1 MELFDMLK
9 YRILSTLT
17 LKCIRLGWR
26 PLVVWLLTCLIG
38 GILSSP
44 GMAVAETVNLPLT
57 IDYPLM
63 RSLAVA
69 TAFTDP
75 GESAVVLDEN
85 QGCRRI
91 TLSAPNYRA
100 EGSHLNFEVKA
111 QARLGTALGNT
122 CLAPVEWEGYVVFEQ
137 RPRIETQS
145 WQLYFETLDSTLYDR
160 NHGPA
165 RVAGVIWGLIDTY
178 IHAHLSAMKIDLA
191 PPVSELKA
199 FLKSLFPP
207 ELKNRAEHMLNT
219 LRLNRIKVEPQALQ
233 IEILTNV
240 DVVERPSPGTKAEPL
255 AGAELAHLIAN
266 WEAWDA
272 FVVHAITSLS
282 PHQLSEADR
291 QRLLDTLL
299 TIRYQFISALT
310 TETIQPDMI
319 RQQFVA
325 TWKNLTPV
333 FRHHLGGQPS
343 GNLLGYLA
351 FFTASD
357 ALVVLDRMGPQL
369 GLEISREG
377 LIRLAHLLARQQPAT
392 LAYGTEVDTNLRR
405 ILGLD
410 PELSPAEP
418 AFKGEELE
426 LEPPGDQS
434 SLESGHPMLE
444 TLSSLLISKAWAK
457 KSKSS
462 DSLAEIR
469 TWLASRQNQD
479 AYLKRIKKVL
489 QSSAGK
495 ALGKRKTSKGYAKMF
510 PRMVLATAWQESC
523 MRQFL
528 VKKKKIVYLRSYNG
542 SSVGVM
548 QINERV
554 WRGIYNLHRLRWNI
568 RYNARA
574 GCEILDLYV
583 TKYIEKNLKK
593 LTNGGKIGDDT
604 LAQVL
609 YAMYNGGPQDFKK
622 FLSRKKT
629 GKYYKS
635 DKLFLEKYNW
645 VKTGQWQ
652 NIQKCF

>member
-1 MELFDMLK
+1 
-9 YRILSTLT
+9 
-17 LKCIRLGWR
+17 
-26 PLVVWLLTCLIG
+26 
-38 GILSSP
+38 
-44 GMAVAETVNLPLT
+44 
-57 IDYPLM
+57 
-63 RSLAVA
+63 
-69 TAFTDP
+69 
-75 GESAVVLDEN
+75 
-85 QGCRRI
+85 
-91 TLSAPNYRA
+91 
-100 EGSHLNFEVKA
+100 
-111 QARLGTALGNT
+111 
-122 CLAPVEWEGYVVFEQ
+122 
-137 RPRIETQS
+137 
-145 WQLYFETLDSTLYDR
+145 
-160 NHGPA
+160 
-165 RVAGVIWGLIDTY
+165 
-178 IHAHLSAMKIDLA
+178 
-191 PPVSELKA
+191 
-199 FLKSLFPP
+199 
-207 ELKNRAEHMLNT
+207 
-219 LRLNRIKVEPQALQ
+219 
-233 IEILTNV
+233 
-240 DVVERPSPGTKAEPL
+240 
-255 AGAELAHLIAN
+255 
-266 WEAWDA
+266 
-272 FVVHAITSLS
+272 
-282 PHQLSEADR
+282 
-291 QRLLDTLL
+291 
-299 TIRYQFISALT
+299 
-310 TETIQPDMI
+310 MI

-325 TWKNLTPV
+325 AWKNLTPV
-333 FRHHLGGQPS
+333 FRHHLGGRPS

-357 ALVVLDRMGPQL
+357 ALVALDRMGPQL

-377 LIRLAHLLARQQPAT
+377 LIRLAHLLARQQPVT
-392 LAYGTEVDTNLRR
+392 LAYRTEVDTNLRR

-410 PELSPAEP
+410 PELNFAEP
-418 AFKGEELE
+418 VFKGEELE

-434 SLESGHPMLE
+434 SLESEHPMLE
-444 TLSSLLISKAWAK
+444 TLSSLLISKAWAQ
-457 KSKSS
+457 KSKRS

-479 AYLKRIKKVL
+479 TYLKRIKKVL

-568 RYNARA
+568 RYNASA

-593 LTNGGKIGDDT
+593 LTSGGKIGDDT
-604 LAQVL
+604 LAQVI

>member
-1 MELFDMLK
+1 MP
-9 YRILSTLT
+9 
-17 LKCIRLGWR
+17 LKCNRLRWR
-26 PLVVWLLTCLIG
+26 PLVVWLLACLLG
-38 GILSSP
+38 GVLSSP
-44 GMAVAETVNLPLT
+44 GMAIAKTVNLPLT

-63 RSLAVA
+63 RALAVA

-75 GESAVVLDEN
+75 GESAIVLDEN
-85 QGCRRI
+85 QGCRQI
-91 TLSAPNYRA
+91 TLSAPKYGA

-145 WQLYFETLDSTLYDR
+145 WQLNFETLDSTLYDR
-160 NHGPA
+160 NRRPA
-165 RVAGVIWGLIDTY
+165 RVAGVIWGLIDTH
-178 IHAHLSAMKIDLA
+178 IHAHLSAMQIDLA

-219 LRLNRIKVEPQALQ
+219 LRLNQIKVEPQALQ
-233 IEILTNV
+233 IEISTNV
-240 DVVERPSPGTKAEPL
+240 DVAERPSPDTKAKPL
-255 AGAELAHLIAN
+255 SGAELAHLIAN

-272 FVVHAITSLS
+272 FVVHTITSLP

-310 TETIQPDMI
+310 IETIQPDMI

-325 TWKNLTPV
+325 AWKNLTPV
-333 FRHHLGGQPS
+333 FRHHLGSRPS
-343 GNLLGYLA
+343 GNPMGYLA

-357 ALVVLDRMGPQL
+357 ALVALDFMGPQL

-377 LIRLAHLLARQQPAT
+377 LIRLAHLLAGQQPVA
-392 LAYGTEVDTNLRR
+392 LVYGTEVDTNLRR
-405 ILGLD
+405 MLGLE
-410 PELSPAEP
+410 PEVNSDAPV
-418 AFKGEELE
+418 FKGEELE
-426 LEPPGDQS
+426 LQAPGDRS
-434 SLESGHPMLE
+434 SLESEHPMLE
-444 TLSSLLISKAWAK
+444 TLSSLLISKAWAQT
-457 KSKSS
+457 SKRS

-469 TWLASRQNQD
+469 TWLTSRQNQD
-479 AYLKRIKKVL
+479 AYLKRIKKL
-489 QSSAGK
+489 LLSSAGK
-495 ALGKRKTSKGYAKMF
+495 TLGKRKTSKGYAKMF

-568 RYNARA
+568 AYNANA

-583 TKYIEKNLKK
+583 TKYVEKNLKK
-593 LTNGGKIGDDT
+593 LTSGGQISDDT
-604 LAQVL
+604 LAQVI
-609 YAMYNGGPQDFKK
+609 YAMYNGGPQDLKK

-645 VKTGQWQ
+645 VKTDQWQ

>member
-1 MELFDMLK
+1 
-9 YRILSTLT
+9 
-17 LKCIRLGWR
+17 
-26 PLVVWLLTCLIG
+26 
-38 GILSSP
+38 
-44 GMAVAETVNLPLT
+44 
-57 IDYPLM
+57 M

-111 QARLGTALGNT
+111 QARLGTTIGNT

-160 NHGPA
+160 NHRPA
-165 RVAGVIWGLIDTY
+165 RVAGVIWGLIDTH
-178 IHAHLSAMKIDLA
+178 IHAHLSAMQIDLA

-219 LRLNRIKVEPQALQ
+219 LRLNQIKVEPQALQ

-240 DVVERPSPGTKAEPL
+240 DVVERPSPGTKAEFL
-255 AGAELAHLIAN
+255 AGAELAQLIAN

-272 FVVHAITSLS
+272 FVVHTMTSLP
-282 PHQLSEADR
+282 PHQLSAGDR
-291 QRLLDTLL
+291 QHLLDNLL
-299 TIRYQFISALT
+299 TIRYQFITALT

-343 GNLLGYLA
+343 GNPVGYLA

-357 ALVVLDRMGPQL
+357 ALVALDRMGPQL

-377 LIRLAHLLARQQPAT
+377 LIRLARLLARQQPAT

-410 PELSPAEP
+410 PELNPAEP
-418 AFKGEELE
+418 VFKGEELE

-444 TLSSLLISKAWAK
+444 IMSSLLISKAWAK

-469 TWLASRQNQD
+469 TWLASRQNQE

-554 WRGIYNLHRLRWNI
+554 WRGIYDLHRLRWNI
-568 RYNARA
+568 RYNAHA

-609 YAMYNGGPQDFKK
+609 YAMYNGGPQDLKK

>member
-1 MELFDMLK
+1 MLK
-9 YRILSTLT
+9 NYELLRYRILLTMT

-26 PLVVWLLTCLIG
+26 PLVVWLACLMG

-75 GESAVVLDEN
+75 GETAVVLDEN

-91 TLSAPNYRA
+91 TLSAPHYRA
-100 EGSHLNFEVKA
+100 EGSHLQFEVKA
-111 QARLGTALGNT
+111 EARLGTSIGNT
-122 CLAPVEWEGYVVFEQ
+122 CLAPIEWEGYVIFEQ
-137 RPRIETQS
+137 RPRVETQS
-145 WQLYFETLDSTLYDR
+145 WHLYFETLDSRLYDR
-160 NHGPA
+160 NHRPA
-165 RVAGVIWGLIDTY
+165 RVAGAIWDLINT
-178 IHAHLSAMKIDLA
+178 HVHTHLSAMRIELA
-191 PPVSELKA
+191 PPVSELNA

-219 LRLNRIKVEPQALQ
+219 LKPNRIKVGPQALQ
-233 IEILTNV
+233 IEILTNI
-240 DVVERPSPGTKAEPL
+240 DVAEKPSPGAKTKSLSA
-255 AGAELAHLIAN
+255 AELAQLIAN

-272 FVVHAITSLS
+272 FVVHTISSLA
-282 PHQLSEADR
+282 PHQLSEDER
-291 QRLLDTLL
+291 LRLLDTLL
-299 TIRYQFISALT
+299 TIRYQFITALT

-333 FRHHLGGQPS
+333 FRHHLGGRSS
-343 GNLLGYLA
+343 GNPLGYLA

-357 ALVVLDRMGPQL
+357 AVVALDRLGPQL
-369 GLEISREG
+369 GIEFSREG
-377 LIRLAHLLARQQPAT
+377 LIRLARLLAQQQPAS
-392 LAYGTEVDTNLRR
+392 LVYGTEVDTNLRL

-410 PELSPAEP
+410 PEPVSGEP
-418 AFKGEELE
+418 VFKEEELE

-444 TLSSLLISKAWAK
+444 TLGSLLISKAWAQ
-457 KSKSS
+457 KSKRS
-462 DSLAEIR
+462 DNLAEIR
-469 TWLASRQNQD
+469 TWLATRQNHD
-479 AYLKRIKKVL
+479 TYLKRIKALL
-489 QSSAGK
+489 QSSAEK
-495 ALGKRKTSKGYAKMF
+495 TLGKRKTSKGYAKMF
-510 PRMVLATAWQESC
+510 PRMVLATGWQESC

-554 WRGIYNLHRLRWNI
+554 WRGIYDLHRLRWNI

-583 TKYIEKNLKK
+583 TKYIEKNIKK
-593 LTNGGKIGDDT
+593 LTTGGKIGDDT
-604 LAQVL
+604 LAQIL

-645 VKTGQWQ
+645 VKTDQWQ